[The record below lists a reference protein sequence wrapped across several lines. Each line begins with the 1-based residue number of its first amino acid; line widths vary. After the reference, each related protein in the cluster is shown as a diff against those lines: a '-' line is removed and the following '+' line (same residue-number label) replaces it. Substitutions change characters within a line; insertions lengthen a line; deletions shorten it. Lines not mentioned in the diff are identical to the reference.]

1 MDADRS
7 YVQANEASLERMRGL
22 VNGLSDAELAGPMP
36 AGWTVAGVLA
46 HVAFWDLRVV
56 VLLRGWNGGGGD
68 EPPPED
74 EDAPVD
80 WINDAV
86 KPLILALE
94 PRVAAREALAA
105 AEEADRMAAA
115 MTDEMLARNVELDW
129 AVNPG
134 RFEHREEHLDEVERA
149 LGRA

>member
-1 MDADRS
+1 MTADRS
-7 YVQANEASLERMRGL
+7 YVQANLASLERMRAL
-22 VNGLSDAELAGPMP
+22 VDRLSDEALASPMP
-36 AGWTVAGVLA
+36 AGWTVAAVLA

-56 VLLRGWNGGGGD
+56 VLLRGWNGGSGD

-86 KPLILALE
+86 KPLILALD

-115 MTDEMLARNVELDW
+115 MTDAMLARNVELDW
-129 AVNPG
+129 AVNPA
-134 RFEHREEHLDEVERA
+134 RFEHREEHLEELERT
-149 LGRA
+149 LGTG